1 MSHTTTYFTSSL
13 RALLQLHKRM
23 LQLLSGMP
31 FNEQHEIS
39 RFHWYA
45 FELHPLFTPMAYM
58 WRNKRGST
66 NPSKAQRL
74 TETSFPQHHIT
85 EPYTQLQAQTDL
97 TRFEFHKCFWIVLK
111 YFKTCCLS
119 MNHQNYT
126 TTCEI
131 RLCRDGKYSCAVW
144 EIFQWA
150 QCRHTSASITPWFS
164 HLRLFG
170 ANHSDWLS

>member
-1 MSHTTTYFTSSL
+1 MSNMKSL
-13 RALLQLHKRM
+13 A
-23 LQLLSGMP
+23 
-31 FNEQHEIS
+31 
-39 RFHWYA
+39 FHWYA

-74 TETSFPQHHIT
+74 TEISFPQHHIT

-150 QCRHTSASITPWFS
+150 QCLTRALASLPDFHTSVYLGPIT
-164 HLRLFG
+164 
-170 ANHSDWLS
+170 AID

>member
-1 MSHTTTYFTSSL
+1 
-13 RALLQLHKRM
+13 M

-74 TETSFPQHHIT
+74 TEISFPQHHIP

-126 TTCEI
+126 TTCETLHGNPSVQ
-131 RLCRDGKYSCAVW
+131 RRKVLVCSLRNLSMSPVT
-144 EIFQWA
+144 A
-150 QCRHTSASITPWFS
+150 QPMTTSLQPTVIWFS
-164 HLRLFG
+164 
-170 ANHSDWLS
+170 SI